1 MVEKMLSQVGLTI
14 IGLFL
19 AIGLGFCVVR
29 LIIWIIHSFQRG
41 NYVPVGILAAGLIA
55 FVYQSIRARY
65 RHPVR

>member
-14 IGLFL
+14 IGLVL

-29 LIIWIIHSFQRG
+29 LTVWIIRSFERG
-41 NYVPVGILAAGLIA
+41 NYLPAGILAAALVA
-55 FVYQSIRARY
+55 LVFQSTRARH